1 MNYLFNKI
9 NQKWRLITIYS
20 DRISFRF
27 STVDSRDWN
36 VFVLVYRCDDD
47 WYLIE
52 LDKDQQ
58 TSYWKCDQITGIIDF
73 LENIDDIKIIGY
85 DEEEEDDYEYDED
98 EEDDDDYEYDED
110 EEDYED
116 EEEE

>member
-1 MNYLFNKI
+1 LLAGFDFNFGFLLDL
-9 NQKWRLITIYS
+9 NDQNRW
-20 DRISFRF
+20 FAH
-27 STVDSRDWN
+27 RDWN

-73 LENIDDIKIIGY
+73 LENIDDIKTKA
-85 DEEEEDDYEYDED
+85 DKLPWSS
-98 EEDDDDYEYDED
+98 
-110 EEDYED
+110 
-116 EEEE
+116 